1 MKLYLDTVILIEYLY
16 NSNETERTQAVS
28 GIFELARQ
36 ETVELFVSFY
46 TLPELWGYVDRSY
59 PPHVANLVLRESLVV
74 LFSEPITVVP
84 QLNRTDINI
93 LRRRFKIRDSYD
105 ALHVACALF
114 YNSDAILTYDFHF
127 QSVANTIPVKM
138 PQDVVT
144 LFSPQ

>member
-16 NSNETERTQAVS
+16 NFSEETERTQAIG

-36 ETVELFVSFY
+36 NKVELFVSFY

-59 PPHVANLVLRESLVV
+59 PAHVINLVLRESLVV
-74 LFSEPITVVP
+74 LFSEPVTVVP

-93 LRRRFKIRDSYD
+93 LRHRFKIRDSYD

-114 YNSDAILTYDFHF
+114 HSCDAILTYDFHF
-127 QSVANTIPVKM
+127 QSVASIISVQT
-138 PQDVVT
+138 PQDIVT
-144 LFSPQ
+144 